1 MTAPLRARILARLA
15 LEQGWR
21 SLAELGVLH
30 ARTTEHL
37 LQHCPDLRI
46 VAVDTWAAGDPALD
60 PPSGVKRRSAEDSG
74 YRSYADVDMEAAYEW
89 ALSLAVR
96 YPRRL
101 QVMRMDT
108 VSAAERVPE
117 RGFDAVF
124 VDADHRPDAVLADIR
139 AWLPN
144 IKADGWVTGHDWDYH
159 HIGALLAR
167 VAPTH
172 QRHEGGVWSVPKSE
186 VWA

>member
-1 MTAPLRARILARLA
+1 VSAPLRARVLARLA
-15 LEQGWR
+15 LENGWR

-37 LQHCPDLRI
+37 LQTCPDLR
-46 VAVDTWAAGDPALD
+46 VTAVDTWRQGDSTLD
-60 PPSGVKRRSAEDSG
+60 PPPAVKRRSAEDNG
-74 YRSYADVDMEAAYEW
+74 YRSYADVNMETAYEW

-96 YPRRL
+96 FPRRL

-108 VSAAERVPE
+108 LSAAERVTE
-117 RGFDAVF
+117 RSFDAVF
-124 VDADHRPDAVLADIR
+124 VDADHRPEAVLADIR

-144 IKADGWVTGHDWDYH
+144 IKPGGQVTGHDWDYH
-159 HIGALLAR
+159 HIGALLER

-172 QRHEGGVWSVPKSE
+172 IKHEGGVWSVPKNE